1 MATDAILA
9 RCDALGVVLSIA
21 PGGGLAF
28 DGPADAMDDGLL
40 AELRNHRA
48 ELVAMLCG
56 VADGVGIQSPLILC
70 PWCRLG
76 DGLAEDPEGLRC
88 DRCGRAAW
96 RLVGDA
102 IERVDYVA
110 LLPFTPIEHA
120 TPSAVTMADRI
131 CFLVAWAVS

>member
-28 DGPADAMDDGLL
+28 DGPADAMDDRLL

-48 ELVAMLCG
+48 ELVAMLS
-56 VADGVGIQSPLILC
+56 DGVGIQSPLILC

-76 DGLAEDPEGLRC
+76 DRLVEDPEGLRC

-102 IERVDYVA
+102 IERVDYA
-110 LLPFTPIEHA
+110 A
-120 TPSAVTMADRI
+120 WADRI
-131 CFLVAWAVS
+131 CFLAAWAVS